1 MILFCDTSALLKLF
15 IAEQGSESM
24 VKMHSSSVG
33 IAVCRI
39 TWAESMA
46 AFAQRTRFKGANQ
59 SGLAQARSMLEQAWP
74 GFAIADVTQPLV
86 EKAGVFAEAFALRG
100 YDSVQLAA
108 AHQLHEQCALPLTF
122 ACFDR
127 RLNQAAKLLQ
137 LEVLPS

>member
-15 IAEQGSESM
+15 IDEQGSESM
-24 VKMHSSSVG
+24 INARSSSKG

-46 AFAQRTRFKGANQ
+46 ALAQRTRFKGTNQ
-59 SGLAQARSMLEQAWP
+59 SRLAQARSMFEQAWP
-74 GFAIADVTQPLV
+74 GFVIADITQPLV

-108 AHQLHEQCALPLTF
+108 AHQLHEQFALPLTF

-137 LEVLPS
+137 LEVLP

>member
-1 MILFCDTSALLKLF
+1 VILFCDTSALLKLF
-15 IAEQGSESM
+15 IDEQGSESM
-24 VKMHSSSVG
+24 INARSSSKG

-46 AFAQRTRFKGANQ
+46 ALAQRTRFKGTNQ
-59 SGLAQARSMLEQAWP
+59 SRLAQARSMFEQAWP
-74 GFAIADVTQPLV
+74 GFVIADITQPLV
-86 EKAGVFAEAFALRG
+86 ERAGVFAEAFALRG

-108 AHQLHEQCALPLTF
+108 AHQLHEQFALPLTF

-137 LEVLPS
+137 LEVLP

>member
-1 MILFCDTSALLKLF
+1 MINAR
-15 IAEQGSESM
+15 
-24 VKMHSSSVG
+24 SSSKG

-46 AFAQRTRFKGANQ
+46 ALAQRTRFKGTNQ
-59 SGLAQARSMLEQAWP
+59 SGLAQARSMFEQAWP
-74 GFAIADVTQPLV
+74 GFVIADITQPLV
-86 EKAGVFAEAFALRG
+86 ERAGVFAEAFALRG

-108 AHQLHEQCALPLTF
+108 AHQLHEQFALPLTF

-137 LEVLPS
+137 LEVLP